1 MTQVVASR
9 DLDLIVAS
17 TSTNQVFLFNLRD
30 GRFVQVIE
38 MNQHIEQPFTE
49 SGKAAKLNYR
59 ITQLLTTWTGYILVS
74 VTCLHGSLPNYLFCF
89 DVNGFLLY
97 SRRDVRRI
105 HTMLS
110 SNDSKWLFAESSHN
124 ICIFTLPDLK
134 LNTVLSSPIKIDSLC
149 VSSDNRALL
158 AGAESGEV
166 FCFGL
171 NLRWKEK
178 EDEMPAR
185 VDEGDI
191 ETTEDLE

>member
-1 MTQVVASR
+1 M
-9 DLDLIVAS
+9 
-17 TSTNQVFLFNLRD
+17 
-30 GRFVQVIE
+30 
-38 MNQHIEQPFTE
+38 
-49 SGKAAKLNYR
+49 
-59 ITQLLTTWTGYILVS
+59 
-74 VTCLHGSLPNYLFCF
+74 
-89 DVNGFLLY
+89 NGFLLY